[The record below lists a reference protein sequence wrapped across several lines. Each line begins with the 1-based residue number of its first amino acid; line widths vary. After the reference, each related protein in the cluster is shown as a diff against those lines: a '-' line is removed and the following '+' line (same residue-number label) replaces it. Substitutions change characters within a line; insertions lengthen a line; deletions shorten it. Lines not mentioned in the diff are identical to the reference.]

1 MHPMKRIV
9 SGVMT
14 VVLLASCA
22 SVPGAQRPPPNDQ
35 GRAHNVKE
43 PATFGAADG
52 SAVPGAS
59 IVRHPQEKGGPAA
72 APTLPWNPAPAT
84 SSPAATGHQAASA
97 HARSAGDFDGSILD
111 GSVDPRKAPGSSS
124 DFSSWAEGRATGMAT
139 GAAQAWL
146 SQYGTAKLSLQR
158 HGGALDLL
166 VPLAE
171 SEKGTFF
178 TQLGV
183 RRTNQLTD
191 SYRTT
196 LNLGLGYRYMASDDV
211 MVGANAFIDANPD
224 RGHRR
229 LGLGGEVW
237 TDYLKFSANGYFQ
250 QSAWK
255 ESPDLDS
262 YMERPASGFDVRLE
276 GYLPQYPQLGAK
288 VMYEKYYGDEVG
300 LFGQNDRQR
309 NPSAWTLGATYTP
322 VPALSIGVE
331 RRFGQGGLTDTAF
344 KVGLKYAL
352 GVPLARQ
359 FDASEVGAT
368 RKVSTMRHDLVERNN
383 EIVLEYK
390 KVVSASIR
398 LPESLS
404 GYSGAVVPFSVGV
417 AGVAAGAYS
426 VQWGGTASAFVTAVS
441 AANEATLT
449 FPQFVSGGVNS
460 YTLTATLVDSKGAKV
475 TSNVMTVVVNPLTVV
490 LQASKPVAKADGV
503 DSIRFI
509 ASVKGVLG
517 EAVSGQLVRWNVS
530 GVGAI
535 REQSDQTDAS
545 GQAFAVVASAAVG
558 QAAVQARVGDA
569 FEASAAGS
577 FATNLVMI
585 SSLTVN
591 PTSLIADGASKGSL
605 TATVVDGAGKP
616 VPAGVDV
623 LWQADVGTL
632 AAGVSKTD
640 AKGTAT
646 NTITAPTAAGQSTV
660 VARVA
665 GAPDQQLVVPII
677 PDAGGARVGQIVA
690 SKQQA
695 NADGSD
701 SITFTA
707 TVQDTH
713 GNLVGAGVTVAWSTN
728 LGTLVSPTSLTN
740 AQSKA
745 STVVIA
751 PQTVGTARVTAR
763 ASQADPGESS
773 DVSFKLDPADA
784 RVASLVPDKADGW
797 ANGTDTITMT
807 ATVEDLRGNSVG
819 SGIQVTWSSN
829 LPSLDGRTSITDA
842 GGRATL
848 VISAPI
854 VPTVVN
860 VSAKAAP
867 LDSGQSTAVNFRLDP
882 TMYRVR
888 DLTADKY
895 TGAADSVDQANLRAL
910 VTDASGAPVGAGVS
924 VTWVSTGGYLGRATS
939 TTDASGYATNTLRS
953 AWSTNF
959 TVTAKATRAGGADS
973 GRQVTVTFLGATLSF
988 SIDKANIAS
997 SGIDGGTGTVNVA
1010 LTNGEPYSGDIR
1022 VSMGPLLRDELNR
1035 TQFVVRSN
1043 AAGQASFRYFSDEAQ
1058 GGTGSVR
1065 VGLVTWPGVGDTLG
1079 VEVIAP
1085 KLTNVWA
1092 NSAAGNPSDGVT
1104 GVSLFAEVRHFDGT
1118 PAVNHP
1124 VSWTTSL
1131 GTFVPPIAQ
1140 TNAQGQ
1146 AVSMLFSTIPG
1157 QAMVSVSAKG
1167 DLVVKYLNVQFDP

>member
-22 SVPGAQRPPPNDQ
+22 SVPGPQRPPPNDQ

-59 IVRHPQEKGGPAA
+59 IVRRPQEKGGPAG
-72 APTLPWNPAPAT
+72 APTLPWNPAPAA
-84 SSPAATGHQAASA
+84 SSPAATGHQSASA
-97 HARSAGDFDGSILD
+97 HARSAGDFGGSILD

-191 SYRTT
+191 AYRTT

-211 MVGANAFIDANPD
+211 MVGANAFIDTNPD

-237 TDYLKFSANGYFQ
+237 TDYLKFSANGYFR

-331 RRFGQGGLTDTAF
+331 RRFGQGGLTDTAV

-404 GYSGAVVPFSVGV
+404 GYSGAVVPFSIGV

-503 DSIRFI
+503 DNIRFS
-509 ASVKGVLG
+509 ATVKGVQG
-517 EAVSGQLVRWNVS
+517 EGVAGQVVQWNVS
-530 GVGAI
+530 GVGTV
-535 REQSDQTDAS
+535 REQTDRTDAN
-545 GQAFAVVASAAVG
+545 GQAFAVVSSTAIG
-558 QAAVQARVGDA
+558 QAAVRAKIGEA
-569 FEASAAGS
+569 FEASAFGS
-577 FATNLVMI
+577 FATNLVAI
-585 SSLTVN
+585 STLIAN
-591 PTSLIADGASKGSL
+591 PTSLFADGASK
-605 TATVVDGAGKP
+605 ATLSAAVVDGTGKP
-616 VPAGVDV
+616 VPAGIDV
-623 LWQADVGTL
+623 LWQTDVGTL
-632 AAGVSKTD
+632 AAGVTKTD
-640 AKGTAT
+640 ANGIAT
-646 NTITAPTAAGQSTV
+646 TTITAPTRAGQASII
-660 VARVA
+660 ARVA
-665 GAPDQQLVVPII
+665 GAPDSALVVPIVA
-677 PDAGGARVGQIVA
+677 DSGGARVGQIVA

-695 NADGSD
+695 NADGND

-713 GNLVGAGVTVAWSTN
+713 GNLVGAGVTVAWSTDF
-728 LGTLVSPTSLTN
+728 GTLLNPTSVTN

-745 STVVIA
+745 STVVVA
-751 PQTVGTARVTAR
+751 PQTAGVARVTAR
-763 ASQADPGESS
+763 ASQADPGETSN
-773 DVSFKLDPADA
+773 VSFKLDPADA
-784 RVASLVPDKADGW
+784 RVTALSADKADGL
-797 ANGTDTITMT
+797 ANGRDAITLT
-807 ATVEDLRGNSVG
+807 ATVDDLRGNPVG
-819 SGIQVTWSSN
+819 AGIEVTWSSN
-829 LPSLDGRTSITDA
+829 MPGLHGAKSLTNS
-842 GGRATL
+842 GGEAT
-848 VISAPI
+848 VVVSAPL

-860 VSAKAAP
+860 IVAKAAP
-867 LDSGQSTAVNFRLDP
+867 LDGGQATSVNFKLDP

-888 DLTADKY
+888 GLTTDKY
-895 TGAADSVDQANLRAL
+895 QAAADSVDQATLTAL

-924 VTWVSTGGYLGRATS
+924 VAWTTTGGYLGRATS
-939 TTDASGYATNTLRS
+939 TTDANGYASNTLRS
-953 AWSTNF
+953 AWISSF
-959 TVTAKATRAGGADS
+959 TVTAKASRAGAADA
-973 GRQVTVTFLGATLSF
+973 GRQESVSFLGANLTMSTN
-988 SIDKANIAS
+988 KANIAS
-997 SGIDGGTGTVNVA
+997 SGQDIGIATVHA
-1010 LTNGEPYSGDIR
+1010 YLTNGLPYSGDIQ
-1022 VSMGPLLRDELNR
+1022 VSMGPLLHDDAQR
-1035 TQFVVRSN
+1035 TQFVVRTD
-1043 AAGQASFRYFSDEAQ
+1043 ATGQASIRYMSDEVQ
-1058 GGTGSVR
+1058 GGLGSVR
-1065 VGLVTWPGVGDTLG
+1065 VGLVAWPNVGADQDVTI
-1079 VEVIAP
+1079 VAP
-1085 KLTNVWA
+1085 TLTNLWA
-1092 NSAAGNPSDGVT
+1092 SSAAGNPSDGVT

-1118 PAVNHP
+1118 PALNHP
-1124 VSWTTSL
+1124 VSFTTSL
-1131 GTFVPPIAQ
+1131 GTLVPPIAQ
-1140 TNAQGQ
+1140 TNAQGH

-1157 QAMVSVSAKG
+1157 QAMISVSTKG
-1167 DLVVKYLNVQFDP
+1167 DVAVKYLNVQFDP